1 MIELLDFWAG
11 WCYPCKMM
19 EPVLEELEKE
29 FSNKVKFKKIDVD
42 VDKEARIASQY
53 NVRSIPTLVI
63 LKEGKE
69 TDRLVGISSKELI
82 KAKLQSL
89 SG

>member
-1 MIELLDFWAG
+1 MVELLDFWAE

-29 FSNKVKFKKIDVD
+29 LASRVKFKKIDVD
-42 VDKEARIASQY
+42 KEDQVAGQY

-69 TDRLVGISSKELI
+69 IDRLVGVSPKELI
-82 KAKLQSL
+82 KSKLNSAT
-89 SG
+89 G